1 MDNAFTLA
9 VLLLAV
15 VCVMAATRPSRS
27 PERPRQAPTDQP
39 PAATAESPGKP
50 RPRDP
55 ADADDPDPR
64 SAAPRRWDRRDLA
77 RALAI
82 DLVAPGAEGE
92 FWPLGVER

>member
-27 PERPRQAPTDQP
+27 PARPRSVPIEEDPPTE
-39 PAATAESPGKP
+39 APGKP
-50 RPRDP
+50 GPRDP
-55 ADADDPDPR
+55 ADAHDHSPR
-64 SAAPRRWDRRDLA
+64 SGAPRRWDRRDLA

-92 FWPLGVER
+92 RWPSEVVSR